1 MRGTASDVFGIES
14 DTWLRNMVRER
25 RTVTS
30 EIKNEGTANNCFSL
44 TVNKFNF
51 PPLQLNYAYN

>member
-25 RTVTS
+25 TTVTS
-30 EIKNEGTANNCFSL
+30 EIKNEGTANNCFPKRFINS
-44 TVNKFNF
+44 F
-51 PPLQLNYAYN
+51 PPMHLNYAYS

>member
-1 MRGTASDVFGIES
+1 MCKLRSILMRGTASDVFGIES

-30 EIKNEGTANNCFSL
+30 EIKKKRELLKIVYPHGS
-44 TVNKFNF
+44 
-51 PPLQLNYAYN
+51 